1 MAKGMERVEKFEK
14 MVEKVDTFIQA
25 STTFLYDHIEDPNSA
40 EVIEC
45 TRAISLSNLDFI
57 QRKEDS
63 LNRLRETM
71 ANCAPITASIIKN
84 QPTTNKDKKTPRT
97 FKNIQELI
105 DHITYSNLD
114 SDSLRVLEQQPHED
128 RARVKL
134 HFYKLILETKKVI
147 RELCL
152 SDPFA
157 DIKELQSDL
166 EMFTLILDTIKEID
180 QKKEIEETPKEEKEY
195 SNIIFAP
202 NGKRS
207 TYIFDDISEFSEK
220 AKEIK
225 LIIDKLRDGYFLKTK
240 DTKSIEGYQEN
251 IYEYK
256 HPNGIRILYI
266 VEGNIIIICSLF
278 MKDKQKS
285 SRITNEYD
293 EAINRYYSS
302 REYIINNFNDPYF
315 HIEQSELIGEIYQ
328 LFEDMGLSKKVGDE

>member
-1 MAKGMERVEKFEK
+1 M
-14 MVEKVDTFIQA
+14 EKVDTFIQG
-25 STTFLYDHIEDPNSA
+25 STTFLYDHIEDPSTA
-40 EVIEC
+40 ELIEC

-57 QRKEDS
+57 QRKEES
-63 LNRLRETM
+63 ISKLRETM
-71 ANCAPITASIIKN
+71 ATCAPITASII
-84 QPTTNKDKKTPRT
+84 QVQSTSNKEKKTPKA

-105 DHITYSNLD
+105 DHISYSNLD
-114 SDSLRVLEQQPHED
+114 TDSLRILEQQSHED

-134 HFYKLILETKKVI
+134 HFYKLILETKKII

-152 SDPFA
+152 SDPLA

-166 EMFTLILDTIKEID
+166 EIYTLILDTIKEID
-180 QKKEIEETPKEEKEY
+180 QKKEQEETPKEEKEF

-207 TYIFDDISEFSEK
+207 TYIFEDIVEFTEK
-220 AKEIK
+220 SKEIK

-256 HPNGIRILYI
+256 HPNGIRVLYV

-285 SRITNEYD
+285 SRISNEF
-293 EAINRYYSS
+293 EESISRYYAS
-302 REYIINNFNDPYF
+302 RDYIVNNFNNPYF

-328 LFEDMGLSKKVGDE
+328 LFENIGLSKKVGDE

>member
-14 MVEKVDTFIQA
+14 MMEKVDTFIQG
-25 STTFLYDHIEDPNSA
+25 STTFLYDHIEDPSTA
-40 EVIEC
+40 ELIEC

-57 QRKEDS
+57 QRKEES
-63 LNRLRETM
+63 ISKLRETM
-71 ANCAPITASIIKN
+71 ATCAPITASII
-84 QPTTNKDKKTPRT
+84 QVQSTSNKEKKTPKA

-105 DHITYSNLD
+105 DHISYSNLD
-114 SDSLRVLEQQPHED
+114 TDSLRILEQQSHED

-134 HFYKLILETKKVI
+134 HFYKLILETKKII

-152 SDPFA
+152 SDPLA

-166 EMFTLILDTIKEID
+166 EIYTLILDTIKEID
-180 QKKEIEETPKEEKEY
+180 QKKEQEETPKEEKEF

-207 TYIFDDISEFSEK
+207 TYIFEDIVEFTEK
-220 AKEIK
+220 SKEIK

-256 HPNGIRILYI
+256 HPNGIRVLYV

-285 SRITNEYD
+285 SRISNEF
-293 EAINRYYSS
+293 EESISRYYAS
-302 REYIINNFNDPYF
+302 RDYIVNNFNNPYF

-328 LFEDMGLSKKVGDE
+328 LFENIGLSKKVGDE

>member
-1 MAKGMERVEKFEK
+1 MANEMERVEKFEK
-14 MVEKVDTFIQA
+14 MMEKVDTFIQG
-25 STTFLYDHIEDPNSA
+25 STTFLYDHIEDPSTA
-40 EVIEC
+40 ELIEC

-57 QRKEDS
+57 QRKEES
-63 LNRLRETM
+63 ISKLRETM
-71 ANCAPITASIIKN
+71 ATCAPITASII
-84 QPTTNKDKKTPRT
+84 QVQSTSNKEKKTPKA

-105 DHITYSNLD
+105 DHISYSNLD
-114 SDSLRVLEQQPHED
+114 TDSLRILEQQSHED

-134 HFYKLILETKKVI
+134 HFYKLILETKKII

-152 SDPFA
+152 SDPLA

-166 EMFTLILDTIKEID
+166 EIYTLILDTIKEID
-180 QKKEIEETPKEEKEY
+180 QKKEQEETPKEEKEF

-207 TYIFDDISEFSEK
+207 TYIFEDIVEFTEK
-220 AKEIK
+220 SKEIK

-256 HPNGIRILYI
+256 HPNGIRVLYV

-285 SRITNEYD
+285 SRISNEF
-293 EAINRYYSS
+293 EESISRYYAS
-302 REYIINNFNDPYF
+302 RDYIVNNFNNPYF

-328 LFEDMGLSKKVGDE
+328 LFENIGLSKKVGDE